1 MVLKYQRKKEF
12 YMEQAKLS
20 YTDKE
25 IEDSI
30 NRFNV
35 SELSDMVTLIER
47 IEQSSENTKAILLK
61 VLAK

>member
-1 MVLKYQRKKEF
+1 
-12 YMEQAKLS
+12 MEQAKLS